1 MAFGWEEIIKK
12 LGYKA
17 LAKGSNHSSNSLKY
31 EQKVSAELTKTFNDY
46 KKQYANNPEMM
57 RQVLAE
63 TVDNLKKQLYKGELA
78 IGSDSHTVHTVW
90 SIFKNK
96 NNPGIISNAAQKIMV
111 PILNLA
117 TR

>member
-1 MAFGWEEIIKK
+1 
-12 LGYKA
+12 
-17 LAKGSNHSSNSLKY
+17 
-31 EQKVSAELTKTFNDY
+31 
-46 KKQYANNPEMM
+46 MM

-63 TVDNLKKQLYKGELA
+63 TVDNLKKQLYKGELP
-78 IGSDSHTVHTVW
+78 IGSDSHTVHTAW
-90 SIFKNK
+90 SIFKSK